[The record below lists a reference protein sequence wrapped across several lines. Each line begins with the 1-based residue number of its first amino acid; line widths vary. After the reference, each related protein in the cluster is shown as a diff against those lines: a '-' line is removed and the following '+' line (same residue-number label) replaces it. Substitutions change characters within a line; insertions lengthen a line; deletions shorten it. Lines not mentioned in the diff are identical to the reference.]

1 MDTGSSGSV
10 MPGRESSLATGD
22 RDVAGVAGRPARPVT
37 DPAAG
42 AAATAAATPEER
54 TLGDI
59 AGAGFLSHVPTI
71 MLPEKTRRALNE
83 GHEISLVPG
92 LERLRREVLDE
103 IRPDTFVV
111 FDTHWFTT
119 VEFVVTAHARR
130 AGHYTSEEL
139 PRVIRRLPYDL
150 AGDPALTRRIAAKVG
165 ERTAV
170 RCTAND
176 DDCLP
181 IHYPTVNLAHYLDR
195 GERWI
200 SVSICQTAR
209 DDDFLAVG
217 AALGQAV
224 GESDARVVLLASG
237 GMSHRFWPLSE
248 FERHEASDPV
258 HVRTPE
264 ARAADEQRLAWWAQG
279 DHAAV
284 IDSMDDYRPH
294 KPEGMFGHYL
304 MMVSALGGRDCIA
317 AGRRFSAYENAAGTG
332 QVHIWFDRPAEGWS
346 HAGNSITSTTG
357 EEQ

>member
-1 MDTGSSGSV
+1 VS
-10 MPGRESSLATGD
+10 
-22 RDVAGVAGRPARPVT
+22 
-37 DPAAG
+37 
-42 AAATAAATPEER
+42 
-54 TLGDI
+54 
-59 AGAGFLSHVPTI
+59 
-71 MLPEKTRRALNE
+71 
-83 GHEISLVPG
+83 
-92 LERLRREVLDE
+92 
-103 IRPDTFVV
+103 
-111 FDTHWFTT
+111 
-119 VEFVVTAHARR
+119 
-130 AGHYTSEEL
+130 
-139 PRVIRRLPYDL
+139 
-150 AGDPALTRRIAAKVG
+150 

-224 GESDARVVLLASG
+224 VESDARVVLLASG

-248 FERHEASDPV
+248 FERHEASAPI

-264 ARAADEQRLAWWAQG
+264 ARAADERRLAWWARG
-279 DHAAV
+279 DHASV

-304 MMVSALGGRDCIA
+304 MMVSALGGRGCTA
-317 AGRRFSAYENAAGTG
+317 PGRRFSAYENASGTG
-332 QVHIWFDRPAEGWS
+332 QVHVWFDRPDEGWS
-346 HAGNSITSTTG
+346 LRGRCPLTFRAWRFTAWFGVPTVGALLGIESITRDTFESVGIFLTCLRADASVEAWGACLSPGSRDRRRRTPSRRAHREGRGPRLRPVRSAAGGRRTTG
-357 EEQ
+357 SPSGSGR

>member
-1 MDTGSSGSV
+1 M
-10 MPGRESSLATGD
+10 
-22 RDVAGVAGRPARPVT
+22 
-37 DPAAG
+37 
-42 AAATAAATPEER
+42 
-54 TLGDI
+54 GDI

-83 GHEISLVPG
+83 GNEISLVPG

-111 FDTHWFTT
+111 FDTHWLTT
-119 VEFVVTAHARR
+119 VEFVVTAHERR
-130 AGHYTSEEL
+130 AGRYTSEEL

-150 AGDPALTRRIAAKVG
+150 AGDPALARRIAAKVC

-224 GESDARVVLLASG
+224 VESDARVVLLASG

-248 FERHEASDPV
+248 FERHEASDPI

-279 DHAAV
+279 DHASV

-304 MMVSALGGRDCIA
+304 MMVSALGGRDCTA

-332 QVHIWFDRPAEGWS
+332 QVHVWFDRPAEGWR

-357 EEQ
+357 GEQ